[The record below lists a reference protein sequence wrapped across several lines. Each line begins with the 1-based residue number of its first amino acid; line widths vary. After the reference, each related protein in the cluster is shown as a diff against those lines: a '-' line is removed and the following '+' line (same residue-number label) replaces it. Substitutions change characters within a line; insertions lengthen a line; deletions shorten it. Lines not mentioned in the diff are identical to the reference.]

1 MSDELTGRRI
11 SSVENVFYFISA
23 LIDDASN
30 DFTRTGGRNN
40 KGKTNKERI
49 KKINWKSV
57 EATRNLL
64 QG

>member
-49 KKINWKSV
+49 KKNKL
-57 EATRNLL
+57 EKR
-64 QG
+64 